1 MSNKK
6 DWCTWFPEKWIKYE
20 WRGFKT
26 LPFRKVYIGSICE
39 KHDENCGSH
48 GFYKNLWKA
57 RIVGA
62 VAIAT
67 VASIACWFKYTSK
80 MIKKV

>member
-1 MSNKK
+1 MK
-6 DWCTWFPEKWIKYE
+6 DYCTMFPEKWVVWDSLFR
-20 WRGFKT
+20 WR
-26 LPFRKVYIGSICE
+26 VIYIGDICK

-48 GFYKNLWKA
+48 GFYKGLWNA
-57 RIVGA
+57 RVVGA

-67 VASIACWFKYTSK
+67 VASIACWVRYTKK

>member
-1 MSNKK
+1 ME
-6 DWCTWFPEKWIKYE
+6 DHCTRFPEYWVKWVNPVKWE
-20 WRGFKT
+20 
-26 LPFRKVYIGSICE
+26 KVYIGNICK

-48 GFYKNLWKA
+48 GFYKDLWRA

-62 VAIAT
+62 VLIAT
-67 VASIACWFKYTSK
+67 VASIACWAKYPKK